1 MDYYIQQ
8 LIEDFKLAEENP
20 VEDIE
25 FGDFE
30 DDIAR
35 FMEAVHLQEL
45 VPAKELV
52 GVSYEELP
60 PAERLTVDQ
69 MQELLIAILNALSA
83 KGTNV
88 VFPGN
93 GIPVELCYTEVR
105 KLFKIGFHILPG
117 WTVDFCDGN
126 CKDCVFEKYCDLNN
140 S

>member
-25 FGDFE
+25 FGDSE
-30 DDIAR
+30 DDIAG

-45 VPAKELV
+45 VSAKELV

-105 KLFKIGFHILPG
+105 KLFKTGFHILPG

-126 CKDCVFEKYCDLNN
+126 CMDCAFERYCDLNN